1 MRNNSQEI
9 QEAKTRRYWQE
20 HFHSWEKSGLSQS
33 AYCRHHAIKYRQ
45 WSYWKKRLTQLEISA
60 TFVPVDLSEIR
71 RTVCAPVI
79 RVVTPNGFRIE
90 IEGLDSLGQLIREV
104 AAI

>member
-1 MRNNSQEI
+1 MLNNSHEI
-9 QEAKTRRYWQE
+9 GVTDKKRFWQE
-20 HFHSWEKSGLSQS
+20 HIHSWKRSGLSQS

-71 RTVCAPVI
+71 RTVCAQVI

-90 IEGLDSLGQLIREV
+90 IEGSDSLGQLIREV